1 MNETVLEIEKPE
13 SINSEVKN
21 LEKIAKDIR
30 KKIFL
35 TIYNA
40 GSGHI
45 APAFSCVELMV
56 ALYYK
61 TLNVSANNIKSDNRD
76 RFVLGKG
83 HACVGLYTIL
93 AEKGIIDKNEL
104 KNLCKPDCI
113 LGGHPES
120 HLIPGVEMSTGSLG
134 HGLSYSAGLAYA
146 GKMDNKDYRVFTLLS
161 DGECQEGS
169 IWEAIMFASHHKLDN
184 LVAIVDHNKLQ
195 SLDRVEN
202 IVSLAPFAERWRAF
216 GWDVK
221 EINGH
226 NMSEVTEAL
235 SEIPFSN
242 GKPSVIIANTIKGK
256 GISFM
261 ESVPIWHYRLPNEEE
276 LKIVLKELD
285 IKESEL
291 EK

>member
-1 MNETVLEIEKPE
+1 MNDEKRLEE
-13 SINSEVKN
+13 
-21 LEKIAKDIR
+21 IAKDIR

-35 TIYNA
+35 TIYHA

-45 APAFSCVELMV
+45 APAFSSVEVMV
-56 ALYYK
+56 ALYFK
-61 TLNVSANNIKSDNRD
+61 TLNINSENYNSDERD
-76 RFVLGKG
+76 RFILGKG
-83 HACVGLYTIL
+83 HACVALYTIL
-93 AEKGIIDKNEL
+93 AEKNIIDKKTL
-104 KNLCKPDCI
+104 KTLCKPGSI

-146 GKMDNKDYRVFTLLS
+146 GKMDKKDFRVFTLLS

-169 IWEAIMFASHHKLDN
+169 IWEGIMFASHHKLDN

-202 IVSLAPFAERWRAF
+202 IISLNPFAEKWRSF

-221 EINGH
+221 EIDGH
-226 NMSEVTEAL
+226 NMKEVVESL
-235 SEIPFSN
+235 EEIPFSKN
-242 GKPSVIIANTIKGK
+242 KPSVIIANTVKGK

-276 LKIVLKELD
+276 LKIVMKELD

-291 EK
+291 GL